1 MGWWVQSTNMKKT
14 HSITWRC
21 TTSLIEPSLHT
32 CARTTSLTEPQ
43 LHTVHANS
51 TPQRTVGRSH
61 RNLLP
66 LGRILRA
73 QLLILLCDRLRPH
86 RPLQPLGRLSLF
98 GRRPFWERAELP
110 KKDRSVARGFGWHRL
125 VSCPAGIG
133 ALSPPASPLSGWDL
147 CAAHLSAFGQSLKIH
162 FGWKA
167 SVPTETAGEL
177 RLETHKVLRDEG
189 QGRGWATRGLAVSG
203 SEYACCMHR
212 QDRGLAVS
220 GSEYAYCMHSQDRGL
235 AVSGS
240 EYAYCMHRQDGF
252 RWRSKAMTAD
262 LLGRFV
268 RARGGHQQDKSA
280 EHDADAQYEH
290 GPRKP

>member
-1 MGWWVQSTNMKKT
+1 MPTVRGGRGICLGRWVQSTNMKKT

-32 CARTTSLTEPQ
+32 CARATSLTEPQ

-125 VSCPAGIG
+125 VSCPAGIR

-147 CAAHLSAFGQSLKIH
+147 CAAHLSTFGQSLKIH

-167 SVPTETAGEL
+167 AVPTEAAGEL

-189 QGRGWATRGLAVSG
+189 QGRGWAT
-203 SEYACCMHR
+203 
-212 QDRGLAVS
+212 
-220 GSEYAYCMHSQDRGL
+220 RGL